1 MMNDLALVAEGVSD
15 LAPTVGRTPCS
26 LTSPKLQPWH
36 WDRQAVVYVRQ
47 SSPQQVQENRES
59 TARQYALVDRAVAL
73 GWSRDRIEVID
84 EDQGISGKSIEGRLG
99 FQRLLAEVG
108 LDQIGLILGLE
119 MSRLARS
126 CKDWH
131 QLLELCAIFRTLLGD
146 QDGLY
151 DPTEFN
157 DRLLLG
163 LKGTMSEAELHILK
177 GRMYQGRLNKADRGE
192 LLTHPPIGYV
202 FNADRTSFVFDP
214 DEQAQAVVRLIF
226 AEFPRQGTVYS
237 LLRYLAR
244 QGIKLPVRPRSGPER
259 GQLQWHRLNRNTLV
273 TLLHHPLYA
282 GAYRYGHRHDD
293 PRRRRPGRRKSGVV
307 RIPLEHCR
315 VLIKDRFPAYIT
327 WDEFA
332 ENQTRLVQ
340 NQSRATAQGAPRGGP
355 SLLGGL
361 VYCGRCGQRLMVQYS
376 GRANRLRYQCGRAAQ
391 NLGEPLCQG
400 IVGRDLDQFISERL
414 FQILAPASLEL
425 CFAATDN
432 LERERARLDEQWRQ
446 KLERA
451 AHQADRAA
459 RQFQAVEPENRLVAR
474 TLEKNWEAALREQEQ
489 LRRES
494 DEFRRTQPLTLDD
507 AQRGLI
513 RHLAEDIPALW
524 ASPTTTPQ
532 DRQQIVRMLVERIE
546 LNIAGNSEQTEITI
560 TWAGGCTSCH
570 RFCRTVIRYAQRS
583 DLDQLLARIVQLR
596 QSGFSLK
603 QTAQQLNREGFAPLR
618 GSRFSNDMV
627 SRLLVRRGLYL
638 PYGRKRP
645 ESVVLAE
652 HEWWL
657 PDLAD
662 DLNMPRTSLTHW
674 YNLGWVRGR
683 KLPGLRGRLILWA
696 DEAEVNRLM
705 QLRQTRRG
713 WSDSPYPKELT
724 TPKSS
729 PGSRSADRKGAY
741 CG

>member
-1 MMNDLALVAEGVSD
+1 MNDLTLVNERSSERS
-15 LAPTVGRTPCS
+15 LPTS
-26 LTSPKLQPWH
+26 LMVSPKLQPWH
-36 WDRQAVVYVRQ
+36 RDRQAIIYVRQ
-47 SSPQQVQENRES
+47 SSPQQVLENRES

-84 EDQGISGKSIEGRLG
+84 EDQGISGRSIEGRLG

-108 LDQIGLILGLE
+108 LDHVGLILGLE

-131 QLLELCAIFRTLLGD
+131 QLLELCGIFRTLLGD

-192 LLTHPPIGYV
+192 LLTYPPIGYM
-202 FNADRTSFVFDP
+202 FNADRTSFEFDP

-237 LLRYLAR
+237 LLRYLA
-244 QGIKLPVRPRSGPER
+244 QHNIKLPVRPRSGPQR
-259 GQLQWHRLNRNTLV
+259 GQLEWHRANRTTL
-273 TLLHHPLYA
+273 TTIQHHPIYA
-282 GAYRYGHRHDD
+282 GAYRYGYRHDD
-293 PRRRRPGRRKSGVV
+293 PRRRQPGRPKTGVV
-307 RIPLEHCR
+307 RIPLEQCR
-315 VLIKDRFPAYIT
+315 VLIKNRFPAYIS
-327 WDEFA
+327 WEEFT
-332 ENQTRLVQ
+332 ENQMRLEQ
-340 NQSRATAQGAPRGGP
+340 NLSRAKAQGAPRSGP

-400 IVGRDLDQFISERL
+400 IVGRDLDRFVTERI
-414 FQILAPASLEL
+414 FEILQPASLEL
-425 CFAATDN
+425 CLAATED
-432 LERERARLDEQWRQ
+432 LEQERARLDQQWRQ
-446 KLERA
+446 RLERA

-489 LRRES
+489 LSRDYE
-494 DEFRRTQPLTLDD
+494 EFRRTQPLTLNDE
-507 AQRGLI
+507 QRELI

-524 ASPTTTPQ
+524 AAPTTTPQ

-546 LNIAGNSEQTEITI
+546 LTIVDDTEQTDITI
-560 TWAGGCTSCH
+560 TWAGGVTS
-570 RFCRTVIRYAQRS
+570 RNRWQRTVISYQQLS
-583 DLDQLLARIVQLR
+583 NVDQLIAHIVELR
-596 QSGFSLK
+596 KSGLTLK
-603 QTAQQLNREGFAPLR
+603 QAASQLNQEGTASLR
-618 GSRFSNDMV
+618 GCPFTNFML
-627 SRLLVRRGLYL
+627 SRLLTQRGLYL
-638 PYGRKRP
+638 PFARRRP
-645 ESVVLAE
+645 ESIPLAE

-662 DLNMPRTSLTHW
+662 ALQMPRTSLTHW
-674 YNLGWVRGR
+674 YHQGWVRGR
-683 KLPGLRGRLILWA
+683 KVPGLRGRLILWA
-696 DEAEVNRLM
+696 DAAELVRL
-705 QLRQTRRG
+705 QHLRQTRRR
-713 WSDSPYPKELT
+713 WSDCPYPEELT
-724 TPKSS
+724 TPSGPES
-729 PGSRSADRKGAY
+729 
-741 CG
+741 C